1 MSIPPQVIALCA
13 SLSYACVLVTSRRGM
28 QYSTPK
34 TVTLVSLIVHT
45 VSLWTAVL
53 LTGGIPRVDAAAVYV
68 FIVAGMLQPIIRLCT
83 YTGVHRVGAARS
95 APIRSTHPMFGVCV
109 AITVLGETATLVTLA
124 GVVSVVCGI
133 VLITW
138 KRASEV
144 RSFQWWEFLFPL
156 TAALLAGIVHPM
168 RRYALAIS
176 HEPLFFAALV
186 GIVSLLCFLAYMPFS
201 REPLVWDRRAMLP
214 FLAAGAAETCGILL
228 GDHRPGHRQRDHGL
242 AAGGHQPALD
252 HVGRG
257 DLSARSGA
265 DPAPDHR
272 RRDLRDR
279 GHRGHLPGG
288 VGGSSVVSR
297 KFLQ

>member
-144 RSFQWWEFLFPL
+144 RSFHWWEFLFPL

-168 RRYALAIS
+168 RRFALSIS

-228 GDHRPGHRQRDHGL
+228 VIT
-242 AAGGHQPALD
+242 ALGIGSVITVSPL
-252 HVGRG
+252 VGISP
-257 DLSARSGA
+257 LWTMLGA
-265 DPAPDHR
+265 VIFL
-272 RRDLRDR
+272 RDLEQIRLQTIV
-279 GHRGHLPGG
+279 GAICVIAGTAAISLGG
-288 VGGSSVVSR
+288 
-297 KFLQ
+297 

>member
-109 AITVLGETATLVTLA
+109 AITVLGETATLGTLA

-144 RSFQWWEFLFPL
+144 RSFHWWEFLFPL

-168 RRYALAIS
+168 RRFALSIS

-228 GDHRPGHRQRDHGL
+228 VIT
-242 AAGGHQPALD
+242 ALGIGSVITVSPL
-252 HVGRG
+252 VGISP
-257 DLSARSGA
+257 LWTMLGA
-265 DPAPDHR
+265 VIFL
-272 RRDLRDR
+272 RDLEQVRFQTIV
-279 GHRGHLPGG
+279 GAICVIAGTAAISLGG
-288 VGGSSVVSR
+288 
-297 KFLQ
+297 

>member
-168 RRYALAIS
+168 RRYALSIS

-228 GDHRPGHRQRDHGL
+228 VIT
-242 AAGGHQPALD
+242 ALGIGSVITVSPL
-252 HVGRG
+252 VGISP
-257 DLSARSGA
+257 LWTMLGA
-265 DPAPDHR
+265 VIFL
-272 RRDLRDR
+272 RDLEQIRLQTIV
-279 GHRGHLPGG
+279 GAICVIAGTAAISLGG
-288 VGGSSVVSR
+288 
-297 KFLQ
+297 

>member
-1 MSIPPQVIALCA
+1 MYIPPQVIALCA

-109 AITVLGETATLVTLA
+109 AITVLGETATLGTLA

-144 RSFQWWEFLFPL
+144 RSFHWWEFLFPL

-168 RRYALAIS
+168 RRFALSIS

-228 GDHRPGHRQRDHGL
+228 VIT
-242 AAGGHQPALD
+242 ALGIGSVITVSPL
-252 HVGRG
+252 VGISP
-257 DLSARSGA
+257 LWTMLGA
-265 DPAPDHR
+265 VIFL
-272 RRDLRDR
+272 RDLEQIRLQTIV
-279 GHRGHLPGG
+279 GAICVIAGTAAISLGG
-288 VGGSSVVSR
+288 
-297 KFLQ
+297 

>member
-109 AITVLGETATLVTLA
+109 AITVLGETATLGTLA

-168 RRYALAIS
+168 RRYALSIS

-228 GDHRPGHRQRDHGL
+228 VIT
-242 AAGGHQPALD
+242 ALGIGSVITVSPL
-252 HVGRG
+252 VGISP
-257 DLSARSGA
+257 LWTMLGA
-265 DPAPDHR
+265 VIFL
-272 RRDLRDR
+272 RDLEQVRLQTIV
-279 GHRGHLPGG
+279 GAICVIAGTAAISLGG
-288 VGGSSVVSR
+288 
-297 KFLQ
+297 

>member
-28 QYSTPK
+28 LYSTPK
-34 TVTLVSLIVHT
+34 TVTLISLIVHT
-45 VSLWTAVL
+45 VSLWTAVF

-95 APIRSTHPMFGVCV
+95 APIRSTHPMFGVCI
-109 AITVLGETATLVTLA
+109 AIMVLGESATLVVLA

-144 RSFQWWEFLFPL
+144 RSFHWWEFLFPL
-156 TAALLAGIVHPM
+156 TASLLAGIVHPM
-168 RRYALAIS
+168 RRFALSIS

-214 FLAAGAAETCGILL
+214 FLTAGAAETCGILFVITAL
-228 GDHRPGHRQRDHGL
+228 GIGSVITVSPL
-242 AAGGHQPALD
+242 
-252 HVGRG
+252 VGISPLWVLLG
-257 DLSARSGA
+257 TVIFL
-265 DPAPDHR
+265 
-272 RRDLRDR
+272 RDLEQVRLQTVA
-279 GHRGHLPGG
+279 GAICVIVGTAAISLGG
-288 VGGSSVVSR
+288 
-297 KFLQ
+297 

>member
-34 TVTLVSLIVHT
+34 TVTLISLLVHT
-45 VSLWTAVL
+45 VTTWTAVF
-53 LTGGIPRVDAAAVYV
+53 LTGGIPRVDAVAVYV

-83 YTGVHRVGAARS
+83 YTGVHRVGASRS
-95 APIRSTHPMFGVCV
+95 GPIRSTHPMFGVFV
-109 AITVLGETATLVTLA
+109 AITVLGESASLVTLA

-138 KRASEV
+138 KPASEV
-144 RSFQWWEFLFPL
+144 VSFRWWEFLFPL

-168 RRYALAIS
+168 RRYALSIS

-186 GIVSLLCFLAYMPFS
+186 GIVSLVCFLVYTSLS
-201 REPLVWDRRAMLP
+201 RERLVWDRRAMLP

-228 GDHRPGHRQRDHGL
+228 VIT
-242 AAGGHQPALD
+242 ALGIGSVVTVSPL
-252 HVGRG
+252 VGISPLWVLLG
-257 DLSARSGA
+257 TVIFL
-265 DPAPDHR
+265 
-272 RRDLRDR
+272 RDLEQVRLQTVV
-279 GHRGHLPGG
+279 GAICVIAGTAAISLGG
-288 VGGSSVVSR
+288 
-297 KFLQ
+297 

>member
-109 AITVLGETATLVTLA
+109 AITVLGETATLGTLA

-144 RSFQWWEFLFPL
+144 RSFHWWEFLFPL

-168 RRYALAIS
+168 RRFALSIS

-228 GDHRPGHRQRDHGL
+228 VIT
-242 AAGGHQPALD
+242 ALGIGSVITVSPL
-252 HVGRG
+252 VGISP
-257 DLSARSGA
+257 LWTMLGA
-265 DPAPDHR
+265 VIFL
-272 RRDLRDR
+272 RDLEQVRLQTIV
-279 GHRGHLPGG
+279 GAICVIAGTAAISLGG
-288 VGGSSVVSR
+288 
-297 KFLQ
+297 

>member
-228 GDHRPGHRQRDHGL
+228 VIT
-242 AAGGHQPALD
+242 ALGIGSVITVSPL
-252 HVGRG
+252 VGISP
-257 DLSARSGA
+257 LWTMLGA
-265 DPAPDHR
+265 VIFL
-272 RRDLRDR
+272 RDLEQVRLQTIV
-279 GHRGHLPGG
+279 GAICVIAGTAAISLGG
-288 VGGSSVVSR
+288 
-297 KFLQ
+297 

>member
-1 MSIPPQVIALCA
+1 MAIPAQVIALCA

-34 TVTLVSLIVHT
+34 TVTLISLIVHT
-45 VSLWTAVL
+45 VSLWTAVFV
-53 LTGGIPRVDAAAVYV
+53 TGGIPPVDTVAVYV
-68 FIVAGMLQPIIRLCT
+68 FVVAGMLQPIIRLFT
-83 YTGVHRVGAARS
+83 YTGVHRVGASRS

-109 AITVLGETATLVTLA
+109 AVTVLGESATVLVLA

-138 KRASEV
+138 KPAAEA
-144 RSFQWWEFLFPL
+144 RSFRWWEFLFPL

-186 GIVSLLCFLAYMPFS
+186 GIVSLVCFLAYMPFS

-214 FLAAGAAETCGILL
+214 FVAAGAAETCGILL
-228 GDHRPGHRQRDHGL
+228 VITALGVGSVVTVSPLVGISPLWVLLGTVIFLRDL
-242 AAGGHQPALD
+242 EQVRLRTAAGALC
-252 HVGRG
+252 VIAGTAAIS
-257 DLSARSGA
+257 L
-265 DPAPDHR
+265 
-272 RRDLRDR
+272 
-279 GHRGHLPGG
+279 GG
-288 VGGSSVVSR
+288 
-297 KFLQ
+297 